1 MTMSRRHL
9 STKERDAIIYAW
21 NSKCAYCKQVHNTF
35 HIDHV
40 VPHSKGGSCNLENLV
55 PSCADCNQT
64 KSDYLIPDEYI
75 GIVLAKALNK
85 KPKIENYLAE
95 TETIGKINMQ
105 VELLTLGQAA
115 KLVNLSKPTLSK
127 AVKDK
132 KLKGK
137 KVDGVFQIKRSELFK
152 VYPSASNKRRYRN
165 EESSSAL
172 SVENEYL
179 KEQVADLKSRLA
191 NAKGKIEAYE
201 LRERNIFNTLASLFS
216 GINDHEHS

>member
-1 MTMSRRHL
+1 MTRRHL
-9 STKERDAIIYAW
+9 SIKERDAIIYAW
-21 NSKCAYCKQVHNTF
+21 NNKCAYCKQFHNKF

-40 VPHSKGGSCNLENLV
+40 VPHSKGGSCDLENLV

-85 KPKIENYLAE
+85 KPQIENRLVE
-95 TETIGKINMQ
+95 TETIGESNMQ
-105 VELLTLGQAA
+105 IELLTLGQAA
-115 KLVNLSKPTLSK
+115 KLVNVSKPTLSK

-152 VYPSASNKRRYRN
+152 VYPAYYPKKRRYKK

-179 KEQVADLKSRLA
+179 KEQIADLKARLA
-191 NAKGKIEAYE
+191 DANGKIEMYE
-201 LRERNIFNTLASLFS
+201 LRERSVFNTLASIYS
-216 GINDHEHS
+216 GINHHEHS